1 MWSQC
6 YTRGVPDQGAICRD
20 QGGAVVVS
28 VVVIY
33 GGYMFVR
40 RPEGAGWY
48 DLVALRNNIEE
59 GVDSEEEL
67 WVTESESDTDTD
79 ESDIGDGQGDC

>member
-1 MWSQC
+1 
-6 YTRGVPDQGAICRD
+6 
-20 QGGAVVVS
+20 
-28 VVVIY
+28 
-33 GGYMFVR
+33 MFWR

-48 DLVALRNNIEE
+48 DWVLLRSHLEE
-59 GVDSEEEL
+59 GADSEEEL

>member
-1 MWSQC
+1 
-6 YTRGVPDQGAICRD
+6 
-20 QGGAVVVS
+20 
-28 VVVIY
+28 
-33 GGYMFVR
+33 MFVK

-67 WVTESESDTDTD
+67 WVTESESDTDT
-79 ESDIGDGQGDC
+79 EELDIGDGQDD